1 MTASDPLPALVVQA
15 PLKNP
20 GPAPRR
26 PVPAWLTSLLA
37 FLVIWQAASILA
49 GRNAAGAHTVPSLV
63 DIAGATKLLGNYWPG
78 GFGLERTAAGAELT
92 WKAAIL
98 AFFYNS
104 GLTILRTEVGLFFG
118 VVSGIVLA
126 AAVSWSPFLRKTLTF
141 PAHIARMLP
150 LLALVPL
157 FNLWLG
163 NTETA
168 VLLFVGIVGFCVMFA
183 AALGAI
189 GAVPGYYV
197 DYARSLGVGRLR
209 VYLTVVLPAAQ
220 PRINVGI
227 QLAHGFAWSAVIAAE
242 FLGMQFGLGRI
253 VLMAQ
258 EFNQFS
264 LLALAGFITVGW
276 AVASSAVLTRIL
288 KLLVR
293 WI

>member
-1 MTASDPLPALVVQA
+1 MAVSDQITARREE
-15 PLKNP
+15 P
-20 GPAPRR
+20 GPARKSRMPFW
-26 PVPAWLTSLLA
+26 PLPAWLTGLLA
-37 FLVIWQAASILA
+37 FLLIWQIASLLA
-49 GRNAAGAHTVPSLV
+49 GRNAAGAHMVPSLP
-63 DIAGATKLLGNYWPG
+63 DMLAATKLLGNYWPG
-78 GFGLERTAAGAELT
+78 GFGLERTAAGADLT
-92 WKAAIL
+92 WQAAVL

-104 GLTILRTEVGLFFG
+104 GLTILRAEVGLLIG
-118 VVSGIVLA
+118 VVSGVGVA
-126 AAVSWSPFLRKTLTF
+126 AAVSWSSFLRKILAF

-163 NTETA
+163 NTETS

-183 AALGAI
+183 ATLGAI
-189 GAVPGYYV
+189 GAVPPYYV
-197 DYARSLGVGRLR
+197 DYARSLGLRPLR

-227 QLAHGFAWSAVIAAE
+227 QLAHGFAWSAVIAGE

-264 LLALAGFITVGW
+264 LLALAGFITIGW
-276 AVASSAVLTRIL
+276 AVCCSALLTRVL
-288 KLLVR
+288 KLMTR

>member
-1 MTASDPLPALVVQA
+1 MASELLRAAVTSPSQSDP
-15 PLKNP
+15 KIS
-20 GPAPRR
+20 RR
-26 PVPAWLTSLLA
+26 WHIPAWLTSLLA
-37 FLVIWQAASILA
+37 FLLLWQAASVLA
-49 GRNAAGAHTVPSLV
+49 GRGAAGVHTVPSLL

-78 GFGLERTAAGAELT
+78 GFGLERTAAGEELT
-92 WKAAIL
+92 WEAAIL

-104 GLTILRTEVGLFFG
+104 GLTILRAEVGLLLG
-118 VVSGIVLA
+118 VVLGIALA
-126 AAVSWSPFLRKTLTF
+126 AAVSWSSFLRKTLTF

-157 FNLWLG
+157 FNLWFG
-163 NTETA
+163 NTEIA
-168 VLLFVGIVGFCVMFA
+168 VLTFVGLVGFCVIFA
-183 AALGAI
+183 ATLGAI
-189 GAVPGYYV
+189 GAVPPFYV

-209 VYLTVVLPAAQ
+209 VYFTVVLPAAQ

-227 QLAHGFAWSAVIAAE
+227 QLAHGFAWSGVIAAE

-276 AVASSAVLTRIL
+276 AVTCSALLTRVL
-288 KLLVR
+288 RLMTR

>member
-1 MTASDPLPALVVQA
+1 MASELLRAAVTSPSQSDP
-15 PLKNP
+15 KIS
-20 GPAPRR
+20 RR
-26 PVPAWLTSLLA
+26 WHIPAWLTSLLA
-37 FLVIWQAASILA
+37 FLLLWQAASVLA
-49 GRNAAGAHTVPSLV
+49 GRGAAGVHSVPSLL

-78 GFGLERTAAGAELT
+78 GFGLERTSAGEELT
-92 WKAAIL
+92 WEAAIL

-104 GLTILRTEVGLFFG
+104 GLTILRAEVGLLLG
-118 VVSGIVLA
+118 VVLGIALA
-126 AAVSWSPFLRKTLTF
+126 AAVSWSSFLRKTLTF

-157 FNLWLG
+157 FNLWFG
-163 NTETA
+163 NTEIA
-168 VLLFVGIVGFCVMFA
+168 VLTFVGLVGFCVIFA
-183 AALGAI
+183 ATLGAI
-189 GAVPGYYV
+189 GAVPPFYV

-209 VYLTVVLPAAQ
+209 VYFTVVLPAAQ

-227 QLAHGFAWSAVIAAE
+227 QLAHGFAWSGVIAAE

-276 AVASSAVLTRIL
+276 AVTCSALLTRVL
-288 KLLVR
+288 RLMTR

>member
-1 MTASDPLPALVVQA
+1 MSAADAMAEPKRETR
-15 PLKNP
+15 
-20 GPAPRR
+20 APR
-26 PVPAWLTSLLA
+26 PWPLPAWLTSLVA
-37 FLVIWQAASILA
+37 FLILWEGASVLA
-49 GRNAAGAHTVPSLV
+49 GRNAAGANTVPSLP
-63 DIAGATKLLGNYWPG
+63 DIIGATKLLGNYWPG

-104 GLTILRTEVGLFFG
+104 GLTILRTEIGLLLG
-118 VVSGIVLA
+118 VVSGVAMA

-168 VLLFVGIVGFCVMFA
+168 VLLFVGLVGFCVMFA
-183 AALGAI
+183 ATLGAI
-189 GAVPGYYV
+189 GAVPSYYV
-197 DYARSLGVGRLR
+197 DYARSLGVGPAR

-220 PRINVGI
+220 PRMNVGI

-276 AVASSAVLTRIL
+276 AVATSALLTRVL
-288 KLLVR
+288 NLLTR

>member
-1 MTASDPLPALVVQA
+1 MTVSEPLRAVVLPSLSSDRRAIRRWPL
-15 PLKNP
+15 
-20 GPAPRR
+20 
-26 PVPAWLTSLLA
+26 PAWLTSLLA
-37 FLVIWQAASILA
+37 FLVIWEVASVLA
-49 GRNAAGAHTVPSLV
+49 GRNAARAHTVPSLL
-63 DIAGATKLLGNYWPG
+63 DIIGATKLLGNYWPG
-78 GFGLERTAAGAELT
+78 GFGLQRTAAGEALT

-104 GLTILRTEVGLFFG
+104 GLTILRTEVGLLFG
-118 VVSGIVLA
+118 VVSGTALA

-163 NTETA
+163 NTEA
-168 VLLFVGIVGFCVMFA
+168 SVLIFVAIVGFCVMFA
-183 AALGAI
+183 ATLGAI
-189 GAVPGYYV
+189 GAVPPYYV

-209 VYLTVVLPAAQ
+209 LYLTVVLPAAQ

-276 AVASSAVLTRIL
+276 AVASSALLTRLL
-288 KLLVR
+288 KLLTR